1 VDYNGVDGSDGGSPR
16 SCNGTESSPGANLTN
31 AVRDFVSKREMRPM
45 KVSALVEAFCG
56 GTLAIFIASN
66 DKIESAVLA
75 SLDEAVLWIG
85 NRADALA
92 RSIGTAVTIEWR

>member
-1 VDYNGVDGSDGGSPR
+1 
-16 SCNGTESSPGANLTN
+16 
-31 AVRDFVSKREMRPM
+31 
-45 KVSALVEAFCG
+45 LVEAFCG